1 MMRLAFLLILV
12 SGPAWGAAYNL
23 RELCRERVAGIYLT
37 LLDEVAISEP
47 RLEMLKKKNQTLL
60 KEQKVTATN
69 LTKTKELLKT
79 RSTDIPLRDKNEA
92 LESKQ
97 AAIVSSIED
106 NQKSIKEISLDLD
119 SKRKAFKRMQS
130 HLSPVFELIKISG
143 KNPKGYPFR
152 IEYGKPCA
160 RFQDGCGLSQAD
172 KQRLRAL
179 FQDQEMPE
187 ACQKYVNISEASE

>member
-12 SGPAWGAAYNL
+12 SRPAWGAAYNL

-92 LESKQ
+92 LESPFVK
-97 AAIVSSIED
+97 
-106 NQKSIKEISLDLD
+106 
-119 SKRKAFKRMQS
+119 
-130 HLSPVFELIKISG
+130 HLSSAFGAQVLG
-143 KNPKGYPFR
+143 VR
-152 IEYGKPCA
+152 
-160 RFQDGCGLSQAD
+160 
-172 KQRLRAL
+172 
-179 FQDQEMPE
+179 
-187 ACQKYVNISEASE
+187 VSESNA